1 MERVNTRCVVDGR
14 ASYLVRAHVRKESA
28 GGSCKLFNQA
38 AAAAANTRAQ
48 LIAI

>member
-28 GGSCKLFNQA
+28 GGSCKLSHQA